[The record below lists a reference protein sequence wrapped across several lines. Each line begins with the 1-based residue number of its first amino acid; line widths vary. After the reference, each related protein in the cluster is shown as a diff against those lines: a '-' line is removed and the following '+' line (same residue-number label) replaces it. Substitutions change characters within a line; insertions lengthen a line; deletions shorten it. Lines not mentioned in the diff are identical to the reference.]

1 MSKYLVIVESPAK
14 EKTISKILGSDYAVK
29 SSYGHIR
36 DLPKSKLGIDI
47 AHNFEP
53 TYINVAKA
61 KKLISDLKRA
71 ADASSKIF
79 LATDFDREGEA
90 IAWHLKEALGL
101 PESKIERITFHE
113 ITSEAIKEAVQNPR
127 RIDDALVDSQQA
139 RRILDRIVGYKLSPL
154 LWKKIKIGLSA
165 GRVQSVAVM
174 IICEREDEIKSFVP
188 VEYWSVEAEL
198 LKQTGNT
205 APFKA
210 ALASK
215 NGVKFEKLSV
225 KNKAEAD
232 KILKE
237 LENAKYVVKSVEIKQ
252 RRRSPYGPYTT
263 STMQQDASRRLGF
276 SASKTMMIAQKLY
289 EGINV
294 GGSSAAGL
302 ITYMRTDSLN
312 IAKSVQ
318 SETLKFIGDKY
329 GADFV
334 PKAPRFY
341 RTKSKGAQEAHEAIR
356 PTSPHR
362 IPASIKQYLTN
373 DEFKLYDLI
382 WKRFVAS
389 QMSDAVYNTSAADIA
404 ANDYIFR
411 ASGSILTFEGFLKVY
426 NIEDDEKDANLPE
439 LTEGEA
445 LNLVQILPQQHFT
458 EPPPRYNEASLIKA
472 LEEHG
477 IGRPSTY
484 APTIKTILDRV
495 YVRLDGKKFI
505 PTNLGIVVNNVLKKF
520 FANIINVAFTAEIE
534 EKFDEIAENKMPWQ
548 SVIKDFYDP
557 FKEDLSQAE
566 KNLERQKIEPQK
578 SDVMCPK
585 CGKVMLIRDSRN
597 GQFLGCSGYPECK
610 TTIPLGRDGK
620 VLPEPEETDM
630 KCDKCGAPLI
640 KKIGFK
646 GKAYLAC
653 KNYPEC
659 KTTYNIDKN
668 GNKVL
673 KPEPEPTDIKCE
685 KCGSMMLKRIG
696 KRGPFLT
703 CSAFPKCRNLQWI
716 KKEPVAPKKE
726 KVSKTPARPA
736 VKLPSKKSSP
746 KASST
751 SAKKTAKRTKSATS
765 AMSAQKTKS

>member
-14 EKTISKILGSDYAVK
+14 EKTISKILGGSYTVK

-47 AHNFEP
+47 EHNFEP
-53 TYINVAKA
+53 TYINIAKA

-71 ADASSKIF
+71 ADASDKVY

-90 IAWHLKEALGL
+90 IAWHLKETLGL
-101 PESKIERITFHE
+101 PDSKIERITFHE
-113 ITSEAIKEAVQNPR
+113 ITPEAIKEAVQNPR
-127 RIDDALVDSQQA
+127 HIDDALVDSQQA

-154 LWKKIKIGLSA
+154 LWKKVKIGLSA

-174 IICEREDEIKSFVP
+174 IICDREEEIEKFVP
-188 VEYWSVEAEL
+188 VEYWSIEAEL
-198 LKQTGNT
+198 LKQT
-205 APFKA
+205 ADAASFKA

-225 KNKAEAD
+225 KNKEEAD
-232 KILKE
+232 NILKE
-237 LENAKYVVKSVEIKQ
+237 LENAKYVVKSVETKQ
-252 RRRSPYGPYTT
+252 RRRAPYGPYTT

-294 GGSSAAGL
+294 GGSGSATGL

-318 SETLKFIGDKY
+318 GETLKFIGEKY

-334 PKAPRFY
+334 PKSPRFY
-341 RTKSKGAQEAHEAIR
+341 KTKSKGAQEAHEAIR
-356 PTSPHR
+356 PTSPYR
-362 IPASIKQYLTN
+362 IPAAIKQYLTN

-382 WKRFVAS
+382 WKRFMAS

-411 ASGSILTFEGFLKVY
+411 ASGSILVFEGFLKVY
-426 NIEDDEKDANLPE
+426 NIEDDEKDAKLPE
-439 LTEGEA
+439 LAEGEI

-495 YVRLDGKKFI
+495 YVRLDGKKFV
-505 PTNLGIVVNNVLKKF
+505 PTNLGRVVNEVLKKHF
-520 FANIINVAFTAEIE
+520 SNIVNVAFTAGIE
-534 EKFDEIAENKMPWQ
+534 EKLDDIAEDKTPWQ
-548 SVIKDFYDP
+548 GVIKDFYDP
-557 FKEDLSQAE
+557 FEKDLSQAE
-566 KNLERQKIEPQK
+566 ENLERQKIEPQK

-585 CGKVMLIRDSRN
+585 CGKVMVIRDSRN

-620 VLPEPEETDM
+620 PLPEPEETDM

-640 KKIGFK
+640 KKIGFR
-646 GKAYLAC
+646 GKQYLAC

-673 KPEPEPTDIKCE
+673 KPEPEKTDIKCE

-716 KKEPVAPKKE
+716 KEPKEPKAPKAPKKE
-726 KVSKTPARPA
+726 KAS
-736 VKLPSKKSSP
+736 KSSP
-746 KASST
+746 NLSST
-751 SAKKTAKRTKSATS
+751 LPTKKIRRAMPAKPAA
-765 AMSAQKTKS
+765 KTKG